1 MKPIERISAYLKFK
15 NISPHSF
22 ECKVGLSN
30 GYFAKQLRNLGSIGS
45 DILIRIDE
53 LYADLDILWV
63 LTGQRQM
70 INGSNDPSGEFGSMK
85 LDEFISKYETEN
97 RKIKV
102 LESDVE
108 KLQVVLNDKDKII
121 SLYEVIASNKINSA
135 PPENNHQVMPSF
147 NQSMPNQ

>member
-1 MKPIERISAYLKFK
+1 
-15 NISPHSF
+15 
-22 ECKVGLSN
+22 
-30 GYFAKQLRNLGSIGS
+30 
-45 DILIRIDE
+45 
-53 LYADLDILWV
+53 
-63 LTGQRQM
+63 M
-70 INGSNDPSGEFGSMK
+70 INGSNDPSAEFGSMK

-135 PPENNHQVMPSF
+135 PLENNHQVMPNF
-147 NQSMPNQ
+147 NQAMPNQ

>member
-1 MKPIERISAYLKFK
+1 
-15 NISPHSF
+15 
-22 ECKVGLSN
+22 VGLSN

-70 INGSNDPSGEFGSMK
+70 INGSNDPSAEFGSMK

-135 PPENNHQVMPSF
+135 PTENNFQVVPNF
-147 NQSMPNQ
+147 NQAMPNQ

>member
-1 MKPIERISAYLKFK
+1 
-15 NISPHSF
+15 
-22 ECKVGLSN
+22 
-30 GYFAKQLRNLGSIGS
+30 
-45 DILIRIDE
+45 
-53 LYADLDILWV
+53 
-63 LTGQRQM
+63 
-70 INGSNDPSGEFGSMK
+70 MK

-135 PPENNHQVMPSF
+135 TSESNYQVMPNF

>member
-1 MKPIERISAYLKFK
+1 M
-15 NISPHSF
+15 N
-22 ECKVGLSN
+22 C
-30 GYFAKQLRNLGSIGS
+30 
-45 DILIRIDE
+45 
-53 LYADLDILWV
+53 
-63 LTGQRQM
+63 
-70 INGSNDPSGEFGSMK
+70 EFGSMK

-135 PPENNHQVMPSF
+135 PPENNHQVMPIF

>member
-1 MKPIERISAYLKFK
+1 M
-15 NISPHSF
+15 
-22 ECKVGLSN
+22 GLSN

-70 INGSNDPSGEFGSMK
+70 INGSNDPVSELGSMK
-85 LDEFISKYETEN
+85 MDEFISKYESEN

-135 PPENNHQVMPSF
+135 PLENNYQVMPSF
-147 NQSMPNQ
+147 NQVMPNQ

>member
-1 MKPIERISAYLKFK
+1 
-15 NISPHSF
+15 
-22 ECKVGLSN
+22 
-30 GYFAKQLRNLGSIGS
+30 
-45 DILIRIDE
+45 
-53 LYADLDILWV
+53 
-63 LTGQRQM
+63 M
-70 INGSNDPSGEFGSMK
+70 INGSNDPSAEFGSMK

-135 PPENNHQVMPSF
+135 PPENNYQVMPNF
-147 NQSMPNQ
+147 NQVMPNQ

>member
-1 MKPIERISAYLKFK
+1 
-15 NISPHSF
+15 
-22 ECKVGLSN
+22 VGLSN

-53 LYADLDILWV
+53 LFADLDILWV

-70 INGSNDPSGEFGSMK
+70 INGSNDPSAEFGSMK

-97 RKIKV
+97 RKIKI

-135 PPENNHQVMPSF
+135 PPENNYQVMPNF
-147 NQSMPNQ
+147 NQAMPNQ

>member
-1 MKPIERISAYLKFK
+1 MKPIERLSAYLKFK

-22 ECKVGLSN
+22 ERKVGLSN

-70 INGSNDPSGEFGSMK
+70 INAANESNTEYGSMK
-85 LDEFISKYETEN
+85 LDEFLSKYETEN

-102 LESDVE
+102 LEADIE
-108 KLQVVLNDKDKII
+108 KLKVVLNDKDKII
-121 SLYEVIASNKINSA
+121 SLYEVIANNKINSA
-135 PPENNHQVMPSF
+135 SVENNHQA
-147 NQSMPNQ
+147 MPNV

>member
-1 MKPIERISAYLKFK
+1 
-15 NISPHSF
+15 
-22 ECKVGLSN
+22 VGLSN

-70 INGSNDPSGEFGSMK
+70 INGSNDPSAEFGSMK

-135 PPENNHQVMPSF
+135 PLENNHQVMPNF
-147 NQSMPNQ
+147 NQAMPNQ

>member
-1 MKPIERISAYLKFK
+1 M
-15 NISPHSF
+15 
-22 ECKVGLSN
+22 GLSN

-53 LYADLDILWV
+53 LYADLEILWV

-70 INGSNDPSGEFGSMK
+70 INGSNDSISELGSMK
-85 LDEFISKYETEN
+85 MDEFISKYESEN

-102 LESDVE
+102 LELDVE

-135 PPENNHQVMPSF
+135 PPENNYQVMPNF
-147 NQSMPNQ
+147 NQATPNQ